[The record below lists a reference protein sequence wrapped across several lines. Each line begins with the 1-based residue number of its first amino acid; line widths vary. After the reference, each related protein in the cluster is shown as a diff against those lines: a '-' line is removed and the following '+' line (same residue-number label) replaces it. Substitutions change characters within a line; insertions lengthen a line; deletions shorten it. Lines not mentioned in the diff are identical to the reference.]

1 MVFVVFYIQTD
12 IPENSEVLGAF
23 NNKEDAVKELLE
35 RANYREKN
43 GKLTQYMNPC
53 DEYASYTDLYQL
65 VHSNMELIDV
75 DIYRIS
81 ELPCELLSQV

>member
-1 MVFVVFYIQTD
+1 MVFIVFYIQTD

-23 NNKEDAVKELLE
+23 NNKEDAVNELLE

-43 GKLTQYMNPC
+43 GKLTQYMQPC
-53 DEYASYTDLYQL
+53 DEYASFSALYHL
-65 VHSNMELIDV
+65 VYANMELKDV

-81 ELPCELLSQV
+81 ELPCELLSQL